1 MLLVIDTLI
10 NDSDLFAAKHLVM
23 IHFTLLSVK
32 LSAISSQVASERVF
46 PLADLTLSTAG
57 LLSLTS
63 RLWLFISQL
72 AHGDIFGPSTFTVK
86 INLLV
91 FKLWFYSW
99 RLDGWA
105 PPLFP
110 LPFFRSARR
119 SFGCRHKSKGS
130 GRTTRGCGRS
140 LRPLL
145 QSSRSSPSGSS
156 TPSTWTDPLLS
167 FALLSHTFLH
177 FYLLLLLFCF
187 CFLTC
192 TLRHQH
198 RRSSRQ
204 QLWTKSQ
211 WRSQQLME
219 LKQKVK
225 KEEKCNLHPSMSWQ
239 WGAAE
244 PTLSLHDRK
253 RLQSPWH

>member
-32 LSAISSQVASERVF
+32 LSAISSRVASERVF

-57 LLSLTS
+57 LLSLTL

-110 LPFFRSARR
+110 LPFFRSARK

-156 TPSTWTDPLLS
+156 TPSTWTDPSSPLLCSRTHS
-167 FALLSHTFLH
+167 FTFIYYYYCFAFVFLLAHSDTN
-177 FYLLLLLFCF
+177 
-187 CFLTC
+187 TDAAVG
-192 TLRHQH
+192 
-198 RRSSRQ
+198 SSSGQRVN
-204 QLWTKSQ
+204 
-211 WRSQQLME
+211 E
-219 LKQKVK
+219 GV
-225 KEEKCNLHPSMSWQ
+225 NN
-239 WGAAE
+239 
-244 PTLSLHDRK
+244 
-253 RLQSPWH
+253 